1 MIKLEDLKAGMRVC
15 GLVPDQIVEVITATS
30 GQAIKAFGNS
40 GNLTLSVK
48 LVYKSGG
55 HYYDRTLFRRDEVM
69 LFEAKDSLVY
79 GEDAEFACLAEE
91 ARRIRFSHLFD
102 PYQAVFS
109 SNIEPLPHQIEAV
122 YGKMLGQHPLR
133 FLLADDPGSGKTI
146 MAGLFIREV
155 LARDIAHRCLIV
167 VPGNLSEQW
176 RIELREKF
184 RISFEILSREMITR
198 DNPFAERDRLIARM
212 DQLKRQ
218 EYRELLRDSHWDLII
233 CDEAHKMSATYS
245 GGEISRTQRYVLG
258 EELSGIT
265 RHFLLM
271 TATPHNG
278 NEPDYQLFLQLLDE
292 DRFEGRFR
300 AGVSRFDTSDIVLR
314 RMKEQLV
321 TFEGKLLFPE
331 RKSYT
336 ANYGLSDQERSL
348 YEAVTNYCRNEF
360 NRAQNLEGGRRN
372 TVGFALIVLQR
383 RLASS
388 PEAIYQS
395 LRSRRRRLEALLEDW
410 HNRDLVVYEDF
421 DEEDV
426 EELTA
431 EERENREDEAND
443 LATAA
448 LDPYELERE
457 IETLHNLQLQA
468 DDLRHS
474 NRDSKWE
481 KLREIWERR
490 LPEMEKDGQPR
501 KLIIF
506 TEHRATLNYLVDKLG
521 NLLGDSSTIVTIHG
535 GKRQEERRIIQDRFR
550 DNSNVQ
556 ILVATDAA
564 GEGINLQF
572 AHLMVNYDLPWN
584 PNRLEQRFGRIHRIG
599 QTEVCHLWNIV
610 TRETR
615 EGSVYERLL
624 QKLETIGNALNGK
637 VFDVL
642 GELFEGTPLP
652 QLLKQA
658 LRYGDDPRVR
668 ERLNLTIDNAVNS
681 ERIHELAQGR
691 VLASDA
697 IDIEQLRLDIDA
709 SKSNRLYSQNIR
721 DFLIR
726 VLNCLSIDY
735 SSVVG
740 GDIRELGNGCY
751 KIVRVPGVIVD
762 HARRSGIRD
771 LSPEYERVTFDPL
784 PMRLA
789 TRFDAPVVVGPGHPL
804 LDATISWVKS
814 HWRTSTPECGEALP
828 VLVAE
833 NDKITSLCL
842 LFDLEWAIH
851 NGLLENNLIERRA
864 QFVEV
869 DGGGI
874 VNPIETR
881 TYLTF
886 RAALVEEKAQVTK
899 LLGDDWHKDRTL
911 ADRAEAYAI
920 EFLVQPHLQDVEDR
934 EFRLHENEK
943 WQVQASLQAEI
954 NHEQSLIYRY
964 RRNEQQR
971 PENAAAYRG
980 LQVQSERRIQELEER
995 LDQRMRQIALQTQIN
1010 LSGINVRRVA
1020 VIVPASLLRD

>member
-1 MIKLEDLKAGMRVC
+1 MIKLEDLKPGMRVC
-15 GLVPDQIVEVITATS
+15 GLVPDQVVEVIQATP
-30 GQAIKAFGNS
+30 GQAIQAFGNS

-48 LVYKSGG
+48 LVYKLGVN
-55 HYYDRTLFRRDEVM
+55 YYDRTIFRRDEDI

-79 GEDAEFACLAEE
+79 GEYAEFACLAEE

-133 FLLADDPGSGKTI
+133 FLLADDPGAGKTI
-146 MAGLFIREV
+146 MAGLFIREILV
-155 LARDIAHRCLIV
+155 RDIARRCLIV

-184 RISFEILSREMITR
+184 RVSFEILSRDMISR
-198 DNPFAERDRLIARM
+198 GNPFAERDRLIARM

-245 GGEISRTQRYVLG
+245 GGEISRTQRYMLG

-278 NEPDYQLFLQLLDE
+278 NEPDFQLFLQLLDE

-300 AGVSRFDTSDIVLR
+300 VGVPRFDTSDIVLR

-321 TFEGKLLFPE
+321 TFQGKPLFPE
-331 RKSYT
+331 RKAYT
-336 ANYGLSDQERSL
+336 ANYGLSEQELAL

-395 LRSRRRRLEALLEDW
+395 LKSRKLRLEELLLDW
-410 HNRDLVVYEDF
+410 HNREPVSYEDF

-426 EELTA
+426 EELKA
-431 EERENREDEAND
+431 EDREKKEDEAND
-443 LATAA
+443 LATAS
-448 LDPYELERE
+448 LNPDELKRE
-457 IETLHNLQLQA
+457 IETLQSLQSQA
-468 DDLRHS
+468 DVVRCS

-490 LPEMEKDGQPR
+490 LPEMERDGQPR

-506 TEHRATLNYLVDKLG
+506 TEHRATLNYLVKKLG
-521 NLLGDSSTIVTIHG
+521 NLLGDPGMIVKIDG
-535 GKRQEERRIIQDRFR
+535 GVRHEQRRIIQDRFR
-550 DNSNVQ
+550 DNPNVQ

-572 AHLMVNYDLPWN
+572 AHLMINYDLPWN

-642 GELFEGTPLP
+642 GELFVGTPLP
-652 QLLKQA
+652 DLLRDA
-658 LRYGDDPRVR
+658 LRYGDNPEVR
-668 ERLNLTIDNAVNS
+668 ERLNQVIDDTVNPK
-681 ERIHELAQGR
+681 RIHELAQGR

-697 IDIEQLRLDIDA
+697 IDIELLRSNMDA
-709 SKSNRLYSQNIR
+709 SKANRLYSQNIR

-726 VLNCLSIDY
+726 MFNCLSIDY

-762 HARRSGIRD
+762 HARRNGIRD
-771 LSPEYERVTFDPL
+771 VVPEYERVSFDPL

-789 TRFDAPVVVGPGHPL
+789 TRFDAPEVVGPGHPL
-804 LDATISWVKS
+804 LEATISWVKF
-814 HWRTSTPECGEALP
+814 HWGKSLPECGEALP
-828 VLVAE
+828 VLTDE
-833 NDKITSLCL
+833 NDKGSSPRL
-842 LFDLEWAIH
+842 LLDLEWAIH
-851 NGLLENNLIERRA
+851 NGLRENNLIERKA
-864 QFVEV
+864 QFVQV
-869 DGGGI
+869 DSGGI
-874 VNPIETR
+874 VSPIERR
-881 TYLTF
+881 TFLTF
-886 RAALVEEKAQVTK
+886 RAALMEDKGQVTK
-899 LLGDDWHKDRTL
+899 LLWGDWHKDQTL

-920 EFLVQPHLQDVEDR
+920 EYLVQQHLKEVEAQ
-934 EFRLHENEK
+934 ELKQHEKEK
-943 WQVQASLQAEI
+943 QQVKASLQAEI
-954 NHEQSLIYRY
+954 NHEQLLIDRFLW
-964 RRNEQQR
+964 NEQQH
-971 PENAAAYRG
+971 PENAPAYRG
-980 LQVQSERRIQELEER
+980 LRGLAERRKQDLKDR
-995 LDQRMRQIALQTQIN
+995 LDQRMKQIALQTQIN
-1010 LSGINVRRVA
+1010 LSGIDVRRVA
-1020 VIVPASLLRD
+1020 VIVPASLLRN